1 MARTTNEPTL
11 TRTTLAKFGA
21 MAFAAGLT
29 VAAGCKSTGSD
40 DAGASGAGGEYRP
53 LVAPDGRELGPY
65 ERLGFRIEWKGLPV
79 LSRRQQPKFF
89 DVFDDRVVFQDSGNT
104 MTVMDASTGRNI
116 WASEIDNPTAR
127 FIGNARVGDTLY
139 SASDNELFELD
150 IKTGNINQRHR
161 LAVVSNSGPVIVGN
175 IAVFGGAAG
184 QALGHNLLSTYKQ
197 WGYQL
202 NGVITSR
209 PVEVDGTVALV
220 SQRGEVAFLDPATGS
235 SSAIGEIYSGLV
247 NDPVSG
253 DGLLFIASTDQSIYA
268 FSPTRGEPVWRVRTP
283 QPIVDQPM
291 FIEGKVYVTIP
302 GEGMTQLAAGSGAK
316 LWQNRGVS
324 GRVIGKANGR
334 IVVWDGSRAY
344 LLDENRG
351 ETIDSVA
358 LGNVQ
363 DLVMSAPVDGDLYV
377 VMRDGWV
384 EKHSPRR

>member
-11 TRTTLAKFGA
+11 TRKTLSMLGA
-21 MAFAAGLT
+21 LACVAGMTMA
-29 VAAGCKSTGSD
+29 VGCKSTGSD
-40 DAGASGAGGEYRP
+40 DASASGTEGEYRA

-79 LSRRQQPKFF
+79 LSRRQTPQFF

-150 IKTGNINQRHR
+150 IKTGNIGQRHR
-161 LAVVSNSGPVIVGN
+161 LAVVSNTGPVIMGN

-184 QALGHNLLSTYKQ
+184 QVLGHNLLSTYKQ

-202 NGVITSR
+202 NGVITSK
-209 PVEVDGTVALV
+209 PVEVSGTVATV

-235 SSAIGEIYSGLV
+235 STAIGEIYSGLV
-247 NDPVSG
+247 NNPVSG

-268 FSPTRGEPVWRVRTP
+268 FSPTRGDPVWRVRTP

-291 FIEGKVYVTIP
+291 FIEGKVYVNIP
-302 GEGMTQLAAGSGAK
+302 GEGMTQLASGSGAK

-334 IVVWDGSRAY
+334 IVAWDGARAY
-344 LLDENRG
+344 LLDEDRG
-351 ETIDSVA
+351 DTIDSVA
-358 LGNVQ
+358 LSNVH
-363 DLVMSAPVDGDLYV
+363 DLAMSAPVDGDLYV